1 MKPRLQYLLFHFF
14 SCILFSLVFC
24 FYFSPN
30 CMQLHKWQPVFP
42 QRAALAG
49 EELLTAVATA
59 VPLLPLVP
67 PWDATSRALPH
78 AARCKLLHILF
89 FLCL

>member
-1 MKPRLQYLLFHFF
+1 
-14 SCILFSLVFC
+14 
-24 FYFSPN
+24 
-30 CMQLHKWQPVFP
+30 MQLHKWQPVFP

-67 PWDATSRALPH
+67 AMGRHQQSSAPRCQMQTSSHLIFP
-78 AARCKLLHILF
+78 LLVNTAGR
-89 FLCL
+89 